1 MKTLFICCTDYQLIN
16 AINIKKNLLQNDNA
30 DIVIL
35 NNKAGVFE
43 LAKRLQTVNLFQN
56 VYVYS
61 EKFYGIHKYFQNSIS
76 FFEIALDGRTFKRKI
91 LIK

>member
-16 AINIKKNLLQNDNA
+16 AINIKKILLQNDNA

-61 EKFYGIHKYFQNSIS
+61 EKFYGIHKYFQNS
-76 FFEIALDGRTFKRKI
+76 EKRS
-91 LIK
+91 LFL